1 VSNIRHH
8 RSRITVAV
16 LVRRLEHDVLRGADR
31 AADLLLAPLTID
43 FRGWTMGDQRDET
56 WM

>member
-1 VSNIRHH
+1 MSSTRHH